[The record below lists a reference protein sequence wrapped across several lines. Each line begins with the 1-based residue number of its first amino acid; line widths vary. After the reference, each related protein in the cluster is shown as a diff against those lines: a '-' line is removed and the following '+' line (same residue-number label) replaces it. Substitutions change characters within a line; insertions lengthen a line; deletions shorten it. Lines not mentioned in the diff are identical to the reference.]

1 MCWIAPNKSSQ
12 RRENTLAARAVLF
25 ALEAQ
30 DAERFLACED
40 NDEVIELVEEVEGR
54 RDLDSLFEFDKSW
67 DTLHRCF
74 TDGDLAFVN
83 GDFPLSH
90 VILGGVPLH
99 EGDDYVVRW
108 RGDRAPD
115 AARTRPLAGDGGIAG
130 RRADAHHACTG
141 PFATFCRCNPW
152 TGISAP
158 ARRRGAMPRSI
169 RYLRTSVRNLLRLAW
184 LILCFVGI

>member
-1 MCWIAPNKSSQ
+1 M
-12 RRENTLAARAVLF
+12 LF

-40 NDEVIELVEEVEGR
+40 NDEGIELVEEVEER
-54 RDLDSLFEFDKSW
+54 RDLDNLFEFDKSW
-67 DTLHRCF
+67 DTLHRCL

-83 GDFPLSH
+83 GDFPWSH

-115 AARTRPLAGDGGIAG
+115 AARTRPLAGDGGTVG
-130 RRADAHHACTG
+130 RRADAHQVESGQGLAVLRPGVPAGGAMAGREGADRRPPFWTCWTPGHGRPSASACT
-141 PFATFCRCNPW
+141 
-152 TGISAP
+152 
-158 ARRRGAMPRSI
+158 AR
-169 RYLRTSVRNLLRLAW
+169 
-184 LILCFVGI
+184 